1 MSEGY
6 KKVFWGFIFLTFHIN
21 FVGFKMLPSFIAYMI
36 IYYGIKKIYENYDLE
51 GFKICGRLCIVL
63 SVLSFFSLVIEGSP
77 GWGIGNNVFFNLIW
91 MNIFNVL
98 EIIMIYMLLWG
109 SSEIL
114 KDKNNS
120 LHESYNKRVIKYI
133 ILESIAVIAKN
144 INMIFM
150 SEILWGCALAL
161 ELGLKIWII
170 VLSKEMY
177 KISLKHEE
185 IS

>member
-6 KKVFWGFIFLTFHIN
+6 KKVFWGFIFLTFHVKFLNIQI
-21 FVGFKMLPSFIAYMI
+21 LPTFIAYMI
-36 IYYGIKKIYENYDLE
+36 VYCGIKKVYEDYSLE
-51 GFKICGRLCIVL
+51 VFRICSRLCIVL
-63 SVLSFFSLVIEGSP
+63 SVLSFFSLVIEVSP

-91 MNIFNVL
+91 MNIFNVV
-98 EIIMIYMLLWG
+98 EIIMIYMFLWG

-114 KDKNNS
+114 KGKNNI
-120 LHESYNKRVIKYI
+120 LHESYSKRLIKYI

-170 VLSKEMY
+170 VLSREMY
-177 KISLKHEE
+177 KIKLNNEE
-185 IS
+185 IA